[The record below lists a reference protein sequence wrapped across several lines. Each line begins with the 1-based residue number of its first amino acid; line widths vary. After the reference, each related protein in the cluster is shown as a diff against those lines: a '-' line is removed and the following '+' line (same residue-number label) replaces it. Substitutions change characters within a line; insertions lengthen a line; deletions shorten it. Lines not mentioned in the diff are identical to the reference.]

1 MLGCCWCGS
10 ASLLLQSHN
19 SNANLKLHM
28 YSCKT
33 RKPCKKI
40 QPPNVLLLKG
50 VAEEM
55 AEAYTVIWPSPA
67 AAMEELP

>member
-10 ASLLLQSHN
+10 ASLLLQSRN
-19 SNANLKLHM
+19 SNANLNCICTAAKLENLA
-28 YSCKT
+28 
-33 RKPCKKI
+33 KKI